1 MAEEWTSATDGSQG
15 VYPGEAGLVGTP
27 NASGAWTMWIP
38 RPGVTYSAQYW
49 GRSLSIKNNG
59 DGTYTLTQ
67 NGIVNL
73 CRYAPRWIVGKF
85 YDAAGAEVSS
95 MSAAAA
101 PGNPGQVY
109 FERGLVE
116 STQSTGGSAQ
126 ITPVTVN
133 QSGAQTSQGNTVT
146 QQSGAPDPA
155 TTRTRSSDGRTDV
168 YAGDSGMVGMFDTG
182 RNAWFIFMPNPGV
195 DYVSFYWNGDI
206 AIRNN
211 GDGTYWLDADGVK
224 AKRLYS
230 QRWQPGKYYD
240 RNGREVASPSQATAQ
255 QDPADIFFV
264 PGQIAPDSAATTG
277 QSQVTT
283 TPQPM
288 LPVTPVSPDPVYV
301 GASITPNN
309 PGNAD
314 FPTSPITS
322 PDGGAG
328 GGISK
333 GVLIA
338 AAVAAFALLK

>member
-27 NASGAWTMWIP
+27 NASGAWVMWIP
-38 RPGVTYSAQYW
+38 QSGVTYSAQYW
-49 GRSLSIKNNG
+49 GRALSIKNNG
-59 DGTYTLTQ
+59 NGTYDLTQ
-67 NGIVNL
+67 NGIINK
-73 CRYAPRWIVGKF
+73 CRYAPRWLAGKF
-85 YDAAGAEVSS
+85 YDAAGAEVSG

-101 PGNPGQVY
+101 PGNPGPVY

-116 STQSTGGSAQ
+116 STQPTGGSAQ
-126 ITPVTVN
+126 IVPAGQTV
-133 QSGAQTSQGNTVT
+133 QQTTQGTT
-146 QQSGAPDPA
+146 MPQHSGAPDPA

-182 RNAWFIFMPNPGV
+182 RNAWAIFMPPPGI

-230 QRWQPGKYYD
+230 QRWQPGKFYD
-240 RNGREVASPSQATAQ
+240 RNGREVASASQATAQ
-255 QDPADIFFV
+255 EDPADIFFV
-264 PGQIAPDSAATTG
+264 PGQIAPDSAASTG
-277 QSQVTT
+277 QSQV
-283 TPQPM
+283 PVSAQPA
-288 LPVTPVSPDPVYV
+288 LPVRPVNDPIYTSV
-301 GASITPNN
+301 GPTGVSTSE
-309 PGNAD
+309 
-314 FPTSPITS
+314 FPTDPLTS

-328 GGISK
+328 GFGGVSK

-338 AAVAAFALLK
+338 AAVAAFALLNK